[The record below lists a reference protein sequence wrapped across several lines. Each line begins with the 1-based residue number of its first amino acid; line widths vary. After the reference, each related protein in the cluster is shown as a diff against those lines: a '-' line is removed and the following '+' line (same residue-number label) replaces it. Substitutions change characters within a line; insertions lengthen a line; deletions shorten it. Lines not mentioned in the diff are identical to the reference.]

1 MLLYFVKPLL
11 QITPKFFLHFFGQLL
26 YIRFAVFQQMFY
38 VHLTRIRMLAYNFIQ
53 MWLSKFRV
61 IAFIVTMTT
70 ITDHINKNIGIKFLA
85 ITCRH
90 FYTFYNGLRIVAI
103 HMQHWCLNSG
113 CQ

>member
-1 MLLYFVKPLL
+1 LVKIIGACSSQTSPPLFRFLISVRQRMLLYFVKPLL

-85 ITCRH
+85 IT
-90 FYTFYNGLRIVAI
+90 
-103 HMQHWCLNSG
+103 
-113 CQ
+113 